1 MERESSNECSVFF
14 WWTKESVMVTK
25 SSFEEFN
32 NVFFPTKGKMFCFE
46 IQRKEVK
53 FLKTFQVRFL
63 LYGQENYV
71 FKCVLCNV

>member
-1 MERESSNECSVFF
+1 MNVQFSFGGLKKAL
-14 WWTKESVMVTK
+14 W

-71 FKCVLCNV
+71 FKWVLCNV